1 MFLRYQMVHQQVDV
15 ARSQFPM
22 GRAAELASHMAH
34 SHTPRLC
41 GSHKPA
47 PLVTGDHAKW
57 GLVSAHSTAKR
68 SLKSALRGTF
78 PRPLANK
85 RVGDELDQNRYEPMS
100 PT

>member
-1 MFLRYQMVHQQVDV
+1 MVHQQVDV

-22 GRAAELASHMAH
+22 GRAAELASHLAH

-47 PLVTGDHAKW
+47 PLVTGDHW
-57 GLVSAHSTAKR
+57 EGGLVSAHSTAKEIA
-68 SLKSALRGTF
+68 KIGA
-78 PRPLANK
+78 PRHIPAALANK
-85 RVGDELDQNRYEPMS
+85 RFGDELDQNRYEPMS